1 MPIHANGKPEHAVYL
16 IHKLLSNAKET
27 VLLFCTNL
35 ALTDTSYLAYGSAYV
50 IDVARNFLRNPGAE
64 LSIIVRGDVD
74 GGADNHPLIQAVR
87 NEKGNGWMMG
97 RFEVRRLQ
105 DGAASDEPDFILVD
119 GNAARIETDRE
130 NSKALA
136 VFGDGELGRIASGVF
151 EFMWEGE
158 TRTPALVHMHG

>member
-1 MPIHANGKPEHAVYL
+1 MTAPVEILGPSYRPSASEQAYRDSVDRLYERMLEHGEAGRISNGKPEHAVYL

-64 LSIIVRGDVD
+64 LSIIVREDVD

-119 GNAARIETDRE
+119 
-130 NSKALA
+130 
-136 VFGDGELGRIASGVF
+136 
-151 EFMWEGE
+151 
-158 TRTPALVHMHG
+158 